1 MFKWLTTY
9 LGFEDHCKALTAGGQ
24 MNKGNIQTSAPPSS
38 RTTPYLWRM
47 APIRRSAPPPL
58 YFAVCPKFSLCLK
71 FCAIAKCWAW
81 LHLPADGSKWSWLQN
96 WPLGPRRKKDA
107 NLRAGLMEAYLC
119 DLNLFRFCF
128 TIHWLPMWDQTSWR
142 ILTHY
147 FKFLLGSHHPQLI
160 LPSALL
166 IILSS

>member
-1 MFKWLTTY
+1 MWQKDLWLACHMFKWLTTY
-9 LGFEDHCKALTAGGQ
+9 LGFEDHCKALTGGGQ

-96 WPLGPRRKKDA
+96 WPLGQAQEGRQFES
-107 NLRAGLMEAYLC
+107 GLNGSIFVWSQPFQVVFFHSLVTHVGSYFLK
-119 DLNLFRFCF
+119 NTYTLFL
-128 TIHWLPMWDQTSWR
+128 IS
-142 ILTHY
+142 IL
-147 FKFLLGSHHPQLI
+147 G
-160 LPSALL
+160 
-166 IILSS
+166 